1 MRIISSSLLS
11 LQLLSIFRYHFA
23 GKSRKFSPKLSM
35 TSKIHSNDFLWSFCT
50 HDADT
55 SEPLSRKY
63 SMILLNS
70 PAAEV
75 SLVHKLWKSCKYIV
89 CADGGANRL
98 YYGTNIDKRSQFIP
112 SFVIGDLDSAE
123 AEVLDAYR

>member
-11 LQLLSIFRYHFA
+11 FQLLTVFRYYFA
-23 GKSRKFSPKLSM
+23 GKARKFGQKLSM
-35 TSKIHSNDFLWSFCT
+35 KAKVQSNDFLWSLCSQ
-50 HDADT
+50 DEGSRDSLA
-55 SEPLSRKY
+55 RKY

-75 SLVHKLWKSCKYIV
+75 SLVHKLWKSCKYVI
-89 CADGGANRL
+89 CADGGVNRL
-98 YYGTNIDKRSQFIP
+98 YYGTEASLRSQFIP

-123 AEVLDAYR
+123 SEVLESYR